1 MAAGLTRRFLAPV
14 VLACAVA
21 PALLP
26 SPARAATPDERRF
39 LQIFFEDAAVVE
51 NGWFEAQFRFQNLS
65 GDADALRIGPVF
77 AFSPIDRL
85 EIGGRFDFVDIDFG
99 ATSESGV
106 SDTTVYGKWQFYR
119 NPVQFAVGGELSLP
133 TGDEDN
139 GLGTGEVDPTIFA
152 SIRKDLPDVTLTG
165 MFGFRFN
172 NDASIGGG
180 TLEGKTSIFLGGG
193 AMFPVQE
200 RFSLSGELTIETERY
215 ESADSA
221 VELTAGAYWY
231 ATDGF
236 TLRGG
241 LGIGL
246 DDGSPDWELI
256 VGAAW
261 HF

>member
-1 MAAGLTRRFLAPV
+1 MAAGPGRRLLAPV
-14 VLACAVA
+14 VLACAVV

-26 SPARAATPDERRF
+26 APAGAATPDERRF

-51 NGWFEAQFRFQNLS
+51 NAWFEAQFRFQNLS
-65 GDADALRIGPVF
+65 GDAEALRLGPVF
-77 AFSPIDRL
+77 AFSPTDRL
-85 EIGGRFDFVDIDFG
+85 ELGGRFDFMDIDFG

-106 SDTTVYGKWQFYR
+106 SDTIVYGKWQFYR
-119 NPVQFAVGGELSLP
+119 NPVQFAIGAELSLP

-139 GLGTGEVDPTIFA
+139 GLGTGEVDPAIFA
-152 SIRKDLPDVTLTG
+152 SVRKDLQDVTLTG

-172 NDASIGGG
+172 NDAEIGGG
-180 TLEGKTSIFLGGG
+180 SVDGKTSIFLGGG
-193 AMFPVQE
+193 AMFPVAE
-200 RFSLSGELTIETERY
+200 RFSLSGELTVETERY
-215 ESADSA
+215 ENADSA
-221 VELTAGAYWY
+221 VELTAGAYWF
-231 ATDGF
+231 ASDGF

-246 DDGSPDWELI
+246 DDGAPDWQLI